1 MGISSSNNKKKRFS
15 KIRQTCFFIPFQKPL
30 ILLRSFETKTRLC
43 GKQLPIKEEGLM
55 RTLIIFS
62 SHHNIL
68 QILTNTGIGFP
79 EVSSRILVMQR
90 PTLFALAANSI
101 VYTVNTD
108 SSTNIT
114 RGRKH
119 SRVKSTLFCMA
130 ITVTL

>member
-1 MGISSSNNKKKRFS
+1 
-15 KIRQTCFFIPFQKPL
+15 
-30 ILLRSFETKTRLC
+30 
-43 GKQLPIKEEGLM
+43 
-55 RTLIIFS
+55 
-62 SHHNIL
+62 
-68 QILTNTGIGFP
+68 
-79 EVSSRILVMQR
+79 MQR

-130 ITVTL
+130 ITVALYQIIKQNSPYFTAQAENNQP